1 MDTRGPITIRL
12 RVWLAIGLTAIG
24 LYLVGRWQ
32 GAASVA
38 DAAAVQSAQTAL
50 ALGPTYRA
58 RLDSLRRLEQQ
69 QATLTST
76 WRFRADSLRAWAVRV
91 DTVVTSDSAPVSL
104 WRATANAEHETARI
118 CAGTLQTCQE
128 RAQAAISRAAS
139 LDSLLG
145 NVLKVKDCHI
155 WFIKCP
161 SRTATGLL
169 GLGLGFA
176 GGILVTR

>member
-1 MDTRGPITIRL
+1 MSLRL
-12 RVWLAIGLTAIG
+12 RAWLAIAATAIG

-38 DAAAVQSAQTAL
+38 DAAAVQNAQTAL

-58 RLDSLRRLEQQ
+58 RLDSLRHLEQQ
-69 QATLTST
+69 QSILAGT
-76 WRFRADSLRAWAVRV
+76 WRHRADSLRTLATRR
-91 DTVVTSDSAPVSL
+91 DTVVVPDSSALGL

-145 NVLKVKDCHI
+145 NVLKVKSCKI
-155 WFIKCP
+155 LFFGCP
-161 SRTATGLL
+161 SR
-169 GLGLGFA
+169 
-176 GGILVTR
+176 V

>member
-1 MDTRGPITIRL
+1 MIRL

-24 LYLVGRWQ
+24 LYFVGRWQ
-32 GAASVA
+32 GAALVA
-38 DAAAVQSAQTAL
+38 DAAAVQNAQTAL
-50 ALGPTYRA
+50 AVGPTYRA

-69 QATLTST
+69 QSMLAGT
-76 WRFRADSLRAWAVRV
+76 WRHWADSLRTLATRT
-91 DTVVTSDSAPVSL
+91 DTVVVPDSSALGL

-145 NVLKVKDCHI
+145 NVLKVKSCKVL
-155 WFIKCP
+155 WLSCP
-161 SRTATGLL
+161 SRTATFLIGT
-169 GLGLGFA
+169 GLGFA
-176 GGILVTR
+176 GGLLVTR

>member
-1 MDTRGPITIRL
+1 MRL

-38 DAAAVQSAQTAL
+38 DAAAVQNAQTAL

-58 RLDSLRRLEQQ
+58 RLDSLRRVEQQ
-69 QATLTST
+69 QSVLAGS
-76 WRFRADSLRAWAVRV
+76 WRHRADSLRARAVRV
-91 DTVVTSDSAPVSL
+91 DTLVTSDSGPVRL
-104 WRATANAEHETARI
+104 WRATANAEHETARM

-128 RAQAAISRAAS
+128 RAQAAMSRAAS

-155 WFIKCP
+155 LFIRCP
-161 SRTATGLL
+161 SRVATGVVGY
-169 GLGLGFA
+169 GLGALTV
-176 GGILVTR
+176 LVVHP

>member
-1 MDTRGPITIRL
+1 MIRL
-12 RVWLAIGLTAIG
+12 RVWIAIALTAIG

-38 DAAAVQSAQTAL
+38 DAAAVQNAQTAL
-50 ALGPTYRA
+50 AAGKSYRA
-58 RLDSLRRLEQQ
+58 RQDSSQRVEQQ
-69 QATLTST
+69 QSALAGT
-76 WRFRADSLRAWAVRV
+76 WKHRADSLRARAVRV
-91 DTVVTSDSAPVSL
+91 DTLVTSDSGPVRL

-145 NVLKVKDCHI
+145 NVLKMHSCK
-155 WFIKCP
+155 
-161 SRTATGLL
+161 L
-169 GLGLGFA
+169 
-176 GGILVTR
+176 

>member
-1 MDTRGPITIRL
+1 MIRL
-12 RVWLAIGLTAIG
+12 RVWVAIGLTAIG

-38 DAAAVQSAQTAL
+38 DAAAVQRAEDATSATVRKAYHGTQAKLL
-50 ALGPTYRA
+50 AV
-58 RLDSLRRLEQQ
+58 EQQ
-69 QATLTST
+69 GQRAMQIGKRL
-76 WRFRADSLRAWAVRV
+76 ADSLRARALRV
-91 DTVVTSDSAPVSL
+91 DTVTVVAASDSSAVGL

-128 RAQAAISRAAS
+128 RAQAAMSRAAS

-155 WFIKCP
+155 LFIRCP

-176 GGILVTR
+176 GGLLVTR